1 MPMKRTGMTMI
12 EKGVRS
18 CGLRTWSLSHVG
30 LKRDQMKLRSEGGLR
45 TL

>member
-1 MPMKRTGMTMI
+1 MTMI

-18 CGLRTWSLSHVG
+18 CELRPWGLSHDG
-30 LKRDQMKLRSEGGLR
+30 MKRNQMKLRSEGGLR